1 MTTRPETGPLDNAL
15 RTWTEKVASRIDPD
29 LRPAARETPW
39 FRNPRIRISLNDQ
52 AVTFRGGDER
62 AHPHLLDAPET
73 DRLVA
78 ALRAAMTPQ
87 VWPFSLT
94 LELEGLDRKDPWR
107 VTPRLIRAGLAGL
120 EFEGR
125 KGGLLQDGGW
135 RTGLVGIDR
144 VAEAGELLARLTPP
158 SNGPVRAWS
167 RVSDMMGS
175 PHVHHQGVHARSE
188 PEALLKLILVQE
200 GLEKLTE
207 MADAGRIELRD
218 GPFRTWFTATDLEDL
233 DQDPDG
239 RPVSREA
246 ALDRLNDHI
255 AGLAHPDAE
264 P

>member
-1 MTTRPETGPLDNAL
+1 MTNRPEAGPLDIAL
-15 RTWTEKVASRIDPD
+15 RTWTDTVAARIDPD
-29 LRPAARETPW
+29 LRSAARKTPW
-39 FRNPRIRISLNDQ
+39 FRNPRLRISLNDQ

-62 AHPHLLDAPET
+62 ADPHLLDAPET

-78 ALRAAMTPQ
+78 ALRTAMTPQ
-87 VWPFSLT
+87 VWPLSLT
-94 LELEGLDRKDPWR
+94 IELEGLDRKDPWR
-107 VTPRLIRAGLAGL
+107 VTPKLIGAELAGL
-120 EFEGR
+120 ELA
-125 KGGLLQDGGW
+125 KSGLLQRDGY
-135 RTGLVGIDR
+135 RGLRGLDR
-144 VAEAGELLARLTPP
+144 IAEAGEMLARLTPP

-188 PEALLKLILVQE
+188 PEALLKLILVQK
-200 GLEKLTE
+200 GLDRLTE
-207 MADAGRIELRD
+207 MAGQGRIEMAD

-246 ALDRLNDHI
+246 ALDRLNEHI
-255 AGLAHPDAE
+255 AGLNASDVE